1 MNLLTLSRTVRK
13 DCYMTNYEIIT
24 DGALNVHPSL
34 VDPSDFRMIPMV
46 VSMNDDDFLIGE
58 GTPSET
64 IQAFYRGIRD
74 SLATTSQIPLS
85 IYEAYFQKILAQ
97 GKDII
102 YFSLSSGISA
112 TYTQALLA
120 KKSLANSFPNRS
132 VVCIDTKNCGPAG
145 TFLVK
150 RAVANRARGLSLQ
163 ENEKDLK
170 HYLERVV
177 FTGLITH
184 LDHLRRS
191 GRASGG
197 MALLGSALNI
207 KPILLM
213 TDAGDLIVSDKARG
227 TKQAAKRL
235 VKILQD
241 AMDPEETTVLLS
253 HGDDEAL
260 ALTVKETILEKTPAT
275 EVYVDILTPV
285 VSAHIGQ
292 GALGMSFIQ
301 KIAH

>member
-1 MNLLTLSRTVRK
+1 
-13 DCYMTNYEIIT
+13 MTNYEIIT
-24 DGALNVHPSL
+24 DGALNVHPSF

-46 VSMNDDDFLIGE
+46 VSMDDNDFLIGE
-58 GTPSET
+58 NTPAET
-64 IQAFYRGIRD
+64 IETFYRDIQD
-74 SLATTSQIPLS
+74 SVATTSQIPLS
-85 IYEAYFQKILAQ
+85 IYEAYFQKFLVE
-97 GKDII
+97 GKDVL

-120 KKSLANSFPNRS
+120 KKNLAASYPNRS
-132 VVCIDTKNCGPAG
+132 VVCIDSKNCGPAG

-150 RAVANRARGLSLQ
+150 RAVANRAKGLSLQ
-163 ENEKDLK
+163 ENEEDLRR
-170 HYLERVV
+170 YLERVV
-177 FTGLITH
+177 FTGLITN

-213 TDAGDLIVSDKARG
+213 NDVGDLIVSDKARG

-235 VKILQD
+235 VQTLQEG
-241 AMDPEETTVLLS
+241 MDPEETTVLLS
-253 HGDDEAL
+253 HGNDEAL
-260 ALTVKETILEKTPAT
+260 ALTVKETILEKTTAKD
-275 EVYVDILTPV
+275 VYVDILTPV

-301 KIAH
+301 KNTH

>member
-1 MNLLTLSRTVRK
+1 
-13 DCYMTNYEIIT
+13 MTNYEIIT
-24 DGALNVHPSL
+24 DGALNVNPSF

-46 VSMNDDDFLIGE
+46 VSMDDEDFLIGE
-58 GTPSET
+58 DTPSEV
-64 IQAFYRGIRD
+64 ISAFYRDIRD
-74 SLATTSQIPLS
+74 SVATTSQISLS
-85 IYEAYFQKILAQ
+85 IYEAYFQKFLNE
-97 GKDII
+97 GRDVL
-102 YFSLSSGISA
+102 YLSLSGGISA

-120 KKSLANSFPNRS
+120 KKSLLNQYPDRS
-132 VVCIDTKNCGPAG
+132 VACIDTKNCGPAG
-145 TFLVK
+145 AFLVK
-150 RAVANRARGLSLQ
+150 RAVSNRARGLSLQ
-163 ENEKDLK
+163 ENEQDLLN
-170 HYLERVV
+170 YLERVV
-177 FTGLITH
+177 FTGLITN

-213 TDAGDLIVSDKARG
+213 NDDGDLIVSDKARG

-235 VKILQD
+235 VQTLQGS
-241 AMDPEETTVLLS
+241 MDPDETTVLLS
-253 HGDDEAL
+253 HGDDEKL

-275 EVYVDILTPV
+275 DVYVDVLTPV

>member
-1 MNLLTLSRTVRK
+1 
-13 DCYMTNYEIIT
+13 MTNYEIIT
-24 DGALNVHPSL
+24 DGALNVNPSF
-34 VDPSDFRMIPMV
+34 VDPSDYRMIPMV
-46 VSMNDDDFLIGE
+46 VSMDNEDFLIGE
-58 GTPSET
+58 NTPSEV
-64 IQAFYRGIRD
+64 ISAFYRDIRD
-74 SLATTSQIPLS
+74 SVATTSQIPLS
-85 IYEAYFQKILAQ
+85 IYEAYFQKFLIK
-97 GKDII
+97 GKDVL
-102 YFSLSSGISA
+102 YLSLSGGISA

-120 KKSLANSFPNRS
+120 KKSLLDQYPNRS

-145 TFLVK
+145 AFLVK

-163 ENEKDLK
+163 ENEQDLVR
-170 HYLERVV
+170 YLERVV
-177 FTGLITH
+177 FTGMITH

-197 MALLGSALNI
+197 MALLGSSLNI

-213 TDAGDLIVSDKARG
+213 NDDGDLIVSDKARG
-227 TKQAAKRL
+227 TKQATKRL
-235 VKILQD
+235 VRTLQE

-260 ALTVKETILEKTPAT
+260 AFAVKETILEKTPASQ
-275 EVYVDILTPV
+275 VYVDVLTPV